1 MSSSVDKGVL
11 TRKLGASD
19 YSPAKYVAEISQ
31 RCVGGEEVLAH
42 RKLIQDLSDETS
54 ALLKQNVYQNYS
66 QFIQTAKEIS
76 HLESDMYRLSSMI
89 TDQRKF
95 LNGLMETSI
104 LGDTVPMSHTLNQVV
119 EEVPKEV
126 EGKPSARKEEGRRL
140 LVDLMENVEG
150 GREIIDIPNRFLLY
164 HGDLIE
170 MDINDHSA
178 LHRVHIY
185 LTNDSIIIATWLRER
200 RGPVRFKISSEYGI
214 SGCAMVNVRD
224 LAGIP
229 NAWKLLV
236 TPEPRLFQCKDNP
249 SKKEWLS
256 AYEEA
261 KEWQKHGGRPPPQP
275 ASKLST
281 TSSILGLAGM
291 ATSQRNS
298 KLSSASE
305 SKPSVASRNP
315 FASDTNEERG
325 IKDEN
330 TKKEPD
336 LPEWLEE
343 LPDVLDVHIA
353 QREFESAMELVKDA
367 EVELERRGD
376 GQTIKDLKEANQARK
391 EALIQVLR
399 GELTL
404 TPDKS
409 MQGGP
414 RTARRAVFILSGLGR
429 GGEATDLFL
438 SHRTAILRHNVK
450 SCRVEGN
457 TNQYIKRIGNTF
469 FQQISE
475 TAREFDKCFSG
486 GENMS
491 GTSLLV
497 WLDSEVQWFADILDK
512 QMFSNHSP
520 LPTVA
525 ESVSRLRTQA
535 KKLLTLGLDVVFLL
549 DNRLQSALER
559 IICEARD
566 KAVEAVKLRWG
577 EETWQP
583 HNPPSKAAMDKCIA
597 ELNEAGVASISTFLN
612 KDGGLDLTSNS
623 VSFGLSYLTL
633 TNHLLLLYTPGTRHL
648 VNESL
653 VSVLHAQ
660 LRHLDQ
666 AVRSDKVEDIS
677 MAFITKNSVFLLDT
691 ILTLVEHRYQ
701 KTTGNECPKLSKL
714 HTNYSWLKEG
724 NGPVT
729 KYQDNNYL

>member
-1 MSSSVDKGVL
+1 MSSSVDKAVL
-11 TRKLGASD
+11 TRKLAASD
-19 YSPAKYVAEISQ
+19 YSPVKYVAEISQ
-31 RCVGGEEVLAH
+31 RCVGGEEVVAH
-42 RKLIQDLSDETS
+42 RKLIQDLSDNTS

-66 QFIQTAKEIS
+66 QFIDTAKEIS
-76 HLESDMYRLSSMI
+76 HLENDMYRLSSMI
-89 TDQRKF
+89 TEQRKF
-95 LNGLMETSI
+95 LTGLLETSI
-104 LGDTVPMSHTLNQVV
+104 LGDTVPLSHTLNQVT
-119 EEVPKEV
+119 EEAPKEA
-126 EGKPSARKEEGRRL
+126 EPKPSARKEEGRRML
-140 LVDLMENVEG
+140 IDLMENVEG

-200 RGPVRFKISSEYGI
+200 RGPVRFKISSEYAI

-224 LAGIP
+224 LAGIA

-236 TPEPRLFQCKDNP
+236 TPEPRLFQCKDNQ
-249 SKKEWLS
+249 SKKDWLS

-261 KEWQKHGGRPPPQP
+261 KEWQKTGGRPPQKP
-275 ASKLST
+275 SVV
-281 TSSILGLAGM
+281 
-291 ATSQRNS
+291 SQRNA
-298 KLSSASE
+298 KASE
-305 SKPSVASRNP
+305 VKQPSNP
-315 FASDTNEERG
+315 FGSVSSDTNEEKLIRDEP
-325 IKDEN
+325 ILKKD
-330 TKKEPD
+330 PD

-353 QREFESAMELVKDA
+353 QREFESAMELIKDA

-376 GQTIKDLKEANQARK
+376 FQNVKEVKEANEARK

-414 RTARRAVFILSGLGR
+414 RTARRAVAILTGLGR

-469 FQQISE
+469 FQQIAE

-497 WLDSEVQWFADILDK
+497 WLDGEVQWFTEILDK

-525 ESVSRLRTQA
+525 ESVNRLRTQA
-535 KKLLTLGLDVVFLL
+535 KKLLALGLDVVFLL
-549 DNRLQSALER
+549 DNRLQTALER

-577 EETWQP
+577 EETWKP
-583 HNPPSKAAMDKCIA
+583 HEPGSKAAFDKCLM
-597 ELNEAGVASISTFLN
+597 ELNEAGIASISTFLN

-666 AVRSDKVEDIS
+666 AVRSEKIEDVN
-677 MAFITKNSVFLLDT
+677 FITKNSVFLLDT

-701 KTTGNECPKLSKL
+701 KTTGSECPKLSKL

-724 NGPVT
+724 AGPVT
-729 KYQDNNYL
+729 KYADNNYL

>member
-1 MSSSVDKGVL
+1 MSTSNDKAVL

-19 YSPAKYVAEISQ
+19 YAPPKYVAEISQ
-31 RCVGGEEVLAH
+31 RCVGGEEVIAH

-54 ALLKQNVYQNYS
+54 ALLKHNVYQNYS
-66 QFIQTAKEIS
+66 QFIETAKEIS

-89 TDQRKF
+89 TEQRKF
-95 LNGLMETSI
+95 LTGLLETSI
-104 LGDTVPMSHTLNQVV
+104 LGDTVPLSHSLQQVQ
-119 EEVPKEV
+119 EEAPKEP
-126 EGKPSARKEEGRRL
+126 EAKPSARKEEGRRL
-140 LVDLMENVEG
+140 LIDLMQNVEG
-150 GREIIDIPNRFLLY
+150 GRDILDIPNRFILH

-170 MDINDHSA
+170 MNIDDNAA

-200 RGPVRFKISSEYGI
+200 RGPVRFKISSEYPM

-224 LAGIP
+224 LAGIA

-236 TPEPRLFQCKDNP
+236 TPEPRLFQCKDNQD
-249 SKKEWLS
+249 KKDWLS

-261 KEWQKHGGRPPPQP
+261 KEWQKHGGRQPPPPPTSHKQ
-275 ASKLST
+275 ST
-281 TSSILGLAGM
+281 TSVV
-291 ATSQRNS
+291 SQRNYR
-298 KLSSASE
+298 LSE
-305 SKPSVASRNP
+305 SKQQPANNP
-315 FASDTNEERG
+315 FESESVDDKCKEE
-325 IKDEN
+325 N
-330 TKKEPD
+330 KKNLQ

-343 LPDVLDVHIA
+343 LPDLLDVHIA

-376 GQTIKDLKEANQARK
+376 SQTILELKQTNLARK
-391 EALIQVLR
+391 ETLIQVLR
-399 GELTL
+399 AELTL

-414 RTARRAVFILSGLGR
+414 RTARRAVAILTGLGR
-429 GGEATDLFL
+429 VGEATDLFL

-450 SCRVEGN
+450 SCRTEGN
-457 TNQYIKRIGNTF
+457 TNQYIKRCGNTF
-469 FQQISE
+469 FQQIAE
-475 TAREFDKCFSG
+475 TAREFDKCFTG
-486 GENMS
+486 GEAMN

-497 WLDSEVQWFADILDK
+497 WLDAEVHWFSEILDK

-525 ESVSRLRTQA
+525 ECVSRLRTQA
-535 KKLLTLGLDVVFLL
+535 KKLLTIGLDVVFLL
-549 DNRLQSALER
+549 DNRLQAALER

-577 EETWQP
+577 EEDWQP
-583 HNPPSKAAMDKCIA
+583 HNPGSKVAMERCIV
-597 ELNEAGVASISTFLN
+597 ELNDAGVASVSTFLN
-612 KDGGLDLTSNS
+612 KDGELELTSNS

-633 TNHLLLLYTPGTRHL
+633 TNQLLLLFTPGTRHL

-666 AVRSDKVEDIS
+666 AVRSDKMEEVS
-677 MAFITKNSVFLLDT
+677 TNFIIKNSVFLLDT
-691 ILTLVEHRYQ
+691 VLTLVEHRYQ

-714 HTNYSWLKEG
+714 HTNYAWLKEG
-724 NGPVT
+724 TAPVT